1 MPPRG
6 TRPCVPPTTQHV
18 VPSPVLGSIW
28 FILGLFIGAALA
40 SVSSALLLKRHLRR
54 SKAAERRARSAER
67 LAELG
72 AMTGG
77 LAHEIK
83 NPLSTVGLNAQLL
96 GEAIE
101 ELPIAGDE
109 KGRLVR
115 RVQSL
120 RREVERLRGI
130 LTDFLEFAGELRLD
144 RREADL
150 NAAVGE
156 LIDFFAPQAE
166 KPGVRLRTDLSQGPL
181 LASVDVSHIKQ
192 AVLNLMLNATQAM
205 TTTSGGR
212 DDASTPSKP
221 GELIIKTLATR
232 DSDLRGI
239 AQIHVI
245 DTGPGI
251 AADVLPRIF
260 TPYFTTKSGGTGLGL
275 PTSRRL
281 IEAHEGRIEVFS
293 EQGRGTDFVITLPL
307 LEGPAAPR

>member
-1 MPPRG
+1 M
-6 TRPCVPPTTQHV
+6 
-18 VPSPVLGSIW
+18 LGSIW
-28 FILGLFIGAALA
+28 FILGLFLGAALA

-144 RREADL
+144 RRETDL
-150 NAAVGE
+150 NIAVGE

-166 KPGVRLRTDLSQGPL
+166 KSGVRLRTDLSPEPL
-181 LASVDVSHIKQ
+181 RANVDVSHVKQ

-205 TTTSGGR
+205 STASSANTSIGEGTNPPVA
-212 DDASTPSKP
+212 ASR
-221 GELIIKTLATR
+221 ELIIKTLAAR
-232 DSDLRGI
+232 DSDQRGI

-251 AADVLPRIF
+251 PADVLPRIF

-281 IEAHEGRIEVFS
+281 IEAHEGRIEVIS
-293 EQGRGTDFVITLPL
+293 EPGRGTDFVITLPL
-307 LEGPAAPR
+307 LDGTAASR

>member
-1 MPPRG
+1 LCP
-6 TRPCVPPTTQHV
+6 
-18 VPSPVLGSIW
+18 VPSEVLGSFW
-28 FILGLFIGAALA
+28 FILGLFLGAALA
-40 SVSSALLLKRHLRR
+40 SLSSAYLLKRHLRR
-54 SKAAERRARSAER
+54 SHAAERRARSAER

-150 NAAVGE
+150 NVAVGE

-166 KPGVRLRTDLSQGPL
+166 RSGVRLRTDLSAEPL
-181 LASVDVSHIKQ
+181 RANVDVSHVKQ

-205 TTTSGGR
+205 TTATPESQ
-212 DDASTPSKP
+212 ASAPLK
-221 GELIIKTLATR
+221 ELIIRTVAVR
-232 DSDLRGI
+232 DADQRRV

-251 AADVLPRIF
+251 PADVLPRIF

-281 IEAHEGRIEVFS
+281 IEAHEGRIEVLS
-293 EQGRGTDFVITLPL
+293 EPGRGTDFVMTLPL
-307 LEGPAAPR
+307 VPSVA

>member
-1 MPPRG
+1 
-6 TRPCVPPTTQHV
+6 
-18 VPSPVLGSIW
+18 
-28 FILGLFIGAALA
+28 
-40 SVSSALLLKRHLRR
+40 
-54 SKAAERRARSAER
+54 
-67 LAELG
+67 
-72 AMTGG
+72 MTGG

-150 NAAVGE
+150 NVAVGE

-166 KPGVRLRTDLSQGPL
+166 RSGVRLRTDLSSEPL
-181 LASVDVSHIKQ
+181 RASVDVSHVKQ

-205 TTTSGGR
+205 TGSEPQG
-212 DDASTPSKP
+212 AAALK
-221 GELIIKTLATR
+221 ELIIRTVAVR
-232 DSDLRGI
+232 DADQRRV

-251 AADVLPRIF
+251 QADVLPRIF

-293 EQGRGTDFVITLPL
+293 EPGRGTDFVITLPL
-307 LEGPAAPR
+307 LQDA

>member
-1 MPPRG
+1 MPAPAG
-6 TRPCVPPTTQHV
+6 DGL
-18 VPSPVLGSIW
+18 VPSRVLGSIW
-28 FILGLFIGAALA
+28 FIFGLFLGALVA
-40 SVSSALLLKRHLRR
+40 SLSSAWLLKRHLRR
-54 SKAAERRARSAER
+54 SRVAERRARSAER

-144 RREADL
+144 RRAADL
-150 NAAVGE
+150 NIAVGE
-156 LIDFFAPQAE
+156 LIDFFVPQAE
-166 KPGVRLRTDLSQGPL
+166 KSGVRLRTDLSAEPL
-181 LASVDVSHIKQ
+181 HASVDVSHVKQ

-205 TTTSGGR
+205 TVPG
-212 DDASTPSKP
+212 DASPSGASK
-221 GELIIKTLATR
+221 ELIIRTVAVR
-232 DSDLRGI
+232 DADQRRV

-251 AADVLPRIF
+251 PADVLPRIF

-293 EQGRGTDFVITLPL
+293 ELGRGTDFVITLPL
-307 LEGPAAPR
+307 LSTTA

>member
-1 MPPRG
+1 MI
-6 TRPCVPPTTQHV
+6 
-18 VPSPVLGSIW
+18 GSIW
-28 FILGLFIGAALA
+28 FILGLFLGAALA
-40 SVSSALLLKRHLRR
+40 SLSSALLLKRHLRR
-54 SKAAERRARSAER
+54 SKVAERRARSAER

-96 GEAIE
+96 GESIE

-130 LTDFLEFAGELRLD
+130 LTDFLQFAGELRLD

-150 NAAVGE
+150 NTAVGE

-166 KPGVRLRTDLSQGPL
+166 KSGVRLRSDLHAEPL
-181 LASVDVSHIKQ
+181 RASVDVSHFKQ

-205 TTTSGGR
+205 TLNPDNPG
-212 DDASTPSKP
+212 DASRPR
-221 GELIIKTLATR
+221 ELIIKTMVAR
-232 DSDLRGI
+232 DPDQRRT
-239 AQIHVI
+239 AQVHVI

-251 AADVLPRIF
+251 APDVLPRIF

-281 IEAHEGRIEVFS
+281 IEAHEGRLEVIS
-293 EQGRGTDFVITLPL
+293 EPGRGTDFVITLPL
-307 LEGPAAPR
+307 IAS

>member
-1 MPPRG
+1 
-6 TRPCVPPTTQHV
+6 
-18 VPSPVLGSIW
+18 VLGSFW
-28 FILGLFIGAALA
+28 FILGLFLGAALA
-40 SVSSALLLKRHLRR
+40 SLSSAYLLKRHLRR
-54 SKAAERRARSAER
+54 SHAAERRARSAER

-150 NAAVGE
+150 NVAVGE

-166 KPGVRLRTDLSQGPL
+166 RSGVRLRTDLSSEPL
-181 LASVDVSHIKQ
+181 RASVDVSHVKQ

-205 TTTSGGR
+205 TGSEPQG
-212 DDASTPSKP
+212 AAPLK
-221 GELIIKTLATR
+221 ELIIRTVAVR
-232 DSDLRGI
+232 DADQRRV

-251 AADVLPRIF
+251 PADVLPRIF

-293 EQGRGTDFVITLPL
+293 ELGRGTDFVITLPL
-307 LEGPAAPR
+307 LQDA